1 MPFERAAGA
10 IIIRREGKSTYFLLL
25 EYPRSTDST
34 NTYWDLPKGHVEKGE
49 KELETAKREVFEET
63 GLNDLEI
70 IDGFKEWIKYSFRE
84 EGKFIT
90 KVVTFF
96 LALTKQEKI
105 KISYEHVGYVW
116 LPYDKALAT
125 LTFDNA
131 KGILKKAAEFLKTK
145 AFDLQE
151 ED

>member
-1 MPFERAAGA
+1 MPFERSAGA
-10 IIIRREGKSTYFLLL
+10 IIIHREENVTYFLLL
-25 EYPRSTDST
+25 EYPRSTDPA

-49 KELETAKREVFEET
+49 TELETAKREVTVET
-63 GLNDLEI
+63 GLTDIEV

-84 EGKFIT
+84 KGKFIT

-96 LALTKQEKI
+96 LVSTKQEKI
-105 KISYEHVGYVW
+105 MISYEHVGYLW
-116 LPYDKALAT
+116 LPFDKALAT

-145 AFDLQE
+145 GFDIQDE
-151 ED
+151 G

>member
-10 IIIRREGKSTYFLLL
+10 VIIRREGNNTYFLLL
-25 EYPRSTDST
+25 EYPRSSDST
-34 NTYWDLPKGHVEKGE
+34 NTYWDLPKGHIEKGE

-70 IDGFKEWIKYSFRE
+70 VDGFKEWIKYSFRE

>member
-10 IIIRREGKSTYFLLL
+10 IIIRREGNSTYFLLL

-96 LALTKQEKI
+96 LALTKREKI

>member
-1 MPFERAAGA
+1 M
-10 IIIRREGKSTYFLLL
+10 
-25 EYPRSTDST
+25 
-34 NTYWDLPKGHVEKGE
+34 
-49 KELETAKREVFEET
+49 FEET

-96 LALTKQEKI
+96 LVMTKQEKI
-105 KISYEHVGYVW
+105 TISYEHVGYVW